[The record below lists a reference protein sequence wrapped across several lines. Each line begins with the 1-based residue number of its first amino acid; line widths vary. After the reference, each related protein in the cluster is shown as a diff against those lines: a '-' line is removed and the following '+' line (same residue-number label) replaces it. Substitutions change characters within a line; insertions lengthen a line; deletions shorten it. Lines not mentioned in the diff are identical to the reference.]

1 MAKTDGAGL
10 VLLDTHVWVWY
21 VEGDRARFSP
31 RIEPVIEA
39 AVERG
44 DLLISAIS
52 VWEVA
57 QLDALRRLQL
67 GQEVRTWVARALAF
81 PGVRLKGLSP
91 AIAIEST
98 RLPGEPH
105 RDPADRM
112 LMATA
117 RLTGAALVT
126 CDTRMLA
133 YAKPGH
139 VRVIDARR

>member
-1 MAKTDGAGL
+1 MGKSDAGL
-10 VLLDTHVWVWY
+10 VLLDTHIWVWY
-21 VEGDRARFSP
+21 VEGERSRFSP
-31 RIEPVIEA
+31 RIEPVVEA
-39 AVERG
+39 AVDRG
-44 DLLISAIS
+44 DVLVSAIS

-67 GQEVRTWVARALAF
+67 TQEVRTWVARALAF

-133 YAKPGH
+133 YAKHGH
-139 VRVIDARR
+139 VRVIDARP

>member
-1 MAKTDGAGL
+1 MAKSDGAGL

-44 DLLISAIS
+44 DLLVSAIS

-67 GQEVRTWVARALAF
+67 TQEVRTWVARALAF

-112 LMATA
+112 LVATA

-126 CDTRMLA
+126 CDAQILA

-139 VRVIDARR
+139 VKVIDARR